1 MASSVVVNADLV
13 RILSTGEGL
22 ELFTISAASETAEV
36 MIKNVSQ
43 ENGAGKAYK
52 RNGKV
57 HIASAPSQFPT
68 KDSGKLKNSIYVEL
82 GRSKSGADLVV
93 NSEYALDLEFG
104 TSRMMSRPF
113 IRRSVNE
120 ALSTKLPEIFS
131 RFTKTLNNSPGL
143 FNTLLGSYNSR
154 IRRRSRTP

>member
-57 HIASAPSQFPT
+57 HIASAIT
-68 KDSGKLKNSIYVEL
+68 
-82 GRSKSGADLVV
+82 
-93 NSEYALDLEFG
+93 
-104 TSRMMSRPF
+104 
-113 IRRSVNE
+113 
-120 ALSTKLPEIFS
+120 
-131 RFTKTLNNSPGL
+131 
-143 FNTLLGSYNSR
+143 
-154 IRRRSRTP
+154 